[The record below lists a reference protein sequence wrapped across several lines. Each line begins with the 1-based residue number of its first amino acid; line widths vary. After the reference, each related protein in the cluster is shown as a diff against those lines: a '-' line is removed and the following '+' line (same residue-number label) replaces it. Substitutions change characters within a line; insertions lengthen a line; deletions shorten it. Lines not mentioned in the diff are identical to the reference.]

1 MSPSDSGAQRYDG
14 RVAWITGGANG
25 FGAGAARRLAGLGA
39 TVAISDI
46 DADNGAKV
54 AAEIGGTFIPCDVT
68 SYDDNV
74 AAVSR
79 IVDEHGRLDIAFLNA
94 GIASGVGVGDDFDL
108 ERYRRAMGV
117 NLDGVVFGMHAALG
131 AMKERGGRIVAT
143 ASLAGLVATP
153 FDPLYGANKHAVVG
167 MVRGAGAA
175 YAGQAC
181 SSTGSARASPTPT
194 SSPPRRARRSR
205 RSAYLCARSTTSSTR
220 SSRRWRAGRAVSAG
234 SSRSGGPASRSGS
247 ATCPVPATQQ
257 GHRPRSA
264 PAASARPSPSTDDL
278 LPRGIVAGSTTLSR

>member
-1 MSPSDSGAQRYDG
+1 VSTQRSATGAQRYDG

-68 SYDDNV
+68 SYDENV
-74 AAVSR
+74 GAVAR
-79 IVDEHGRLDIAFLNA
+79 IVDEHDRLDIAFLNA
-94 GIASGVGVGDDFDL
+94 GIGSGIGVGDDFDL
-108 ERYRRAMGV
+108 ARYRRAMGV

-143 ASLAGLVATP
+143 ASLAGIVATP

-167 MVRGAGAA
+167 LVRATGAA
-175 YAGQAC
+175 YASQGVFINGICPGFADTNIVTAEARAALATVGVPLLAVDDVVDAFIAAIESGEGGQCWFIQVGRASEPFRFRNVPGPRDPSGAPTSDRAGGVGQAL
-181 SSTGSARASPTPT
+181 AE
-194 SSPPRRARRSR
+194 
-205 RSAYLCARSTTSSTR
+205 
-220 SSRRWRAGRAVSAG
+220 
-234 SSRSGGPASRSGS
+234 
-247 ATCPVPATQQ
+247 
-257 GHRPRSA
+257 H
-264 PAASARPSPSTDDL
+264 
-278 LPRGIVAGSTTLSR
+278 